1 MNRKTQ
7 GIRLNSWIVGIVLV
21 SAAAG
26 QGLAQDVRSE
36 CERAYRGWVNANERK
51 DFRSWKRNVA
61 EHRFALTHNMVKS
74 RKDEWPKV
82 LFEIPF
88 RAPDIATLRHMS
100 TFQEG
105 PTAHLIYYGKVDFG
119 ILDPGQEAP
128 ENILM
133 LRFIKEDSG
142 WKFDN
147 TRFFNLSGDPA
158 AQEMAKK
165 GDLTILTDDRFQP
178 TGVKPETPRLI
189 ESPDYVGEMWIA
201 SIGYETKITI
211 ADLHTSVV
219 GNNVVTDLVIGGL
232 SRNGQQIQVE
242 VSEIEIPEDVERR
255 FEIEIYAL
263 RPGKKAHRVWQWK
276 PKPEEVLKGH
286 ESKVWANAVTI
297 PGG

>member
-1 MNRKTQ
+1 MNRKFLEV
-7 GIRLNSWIVGIVLV
+7 RFVASLVGAFLV

-26 QGLAQDVRSE
+26 LKAQDTRSS

-51 DFRSWKRNVA
+51 DYQSWKRNIA
-61 EHRFALTHNMVKS
+61 KHRYALTHNMVRS
-74 RKDEWPKV
+74 RKDDWPAVIFK
-82 LFEIPF
+82 IPF
-88 RAPDIATLRHMS
+88 RSPDIATLRHMA
-100 TFQEG
+100 TFEDG
-105 PTAHLIYYGKVDFG
+105 PTAHIIYYGKVDFG
-119 ILDPGQEAP
+119 ILEPGEEVP
-128 ENILM
+128 HNILM
-133 LRFIKEDSG
+133 LRFVKETTG

-147 TRFFNLSGDPA
+147 TRFFNLQGDPA
-158 AQEMAKK
+158 AQEMAKT

-178 TGVKPETPRLI
+178 TGVVPESPPLIKP
-189 ESPDYVGEMWIA
+189 PDYVGEMWIA

-211 ADLHTSVV
+211 DELHTSVV

-232 SRNGQQIQVE
+232 SRNGREIKVE
-242 VSEIEIPEDVERR
+242 VSELEVPEDVERR